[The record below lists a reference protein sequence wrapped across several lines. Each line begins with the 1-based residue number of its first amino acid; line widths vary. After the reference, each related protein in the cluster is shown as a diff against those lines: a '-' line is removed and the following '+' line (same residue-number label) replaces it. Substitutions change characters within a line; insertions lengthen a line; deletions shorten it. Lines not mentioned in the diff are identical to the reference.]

1 MNGERSGTSCR
12 TVATRSVA
20 ALGALA
26 TLSGCS
32 LINRGDDGD
41 AVSVF
46 DVHVGQCFLAPQ
58 DITVE
63 LSTLAAVDCTEPH
76 EQEAYA
82 LAAFTA
88 PGTDTA
94 PDDFPGE
101 AALKEFAE
109 GTCAERFADYVG
121 VDYRDSELYFT
132 YLVPSPRGWEQD
144 GDRTTL
150 CFVTTTGAQLTQSV
164 AGTGW

>member
-1 MNGERSGTSCR
+1 MNGQRRGTSQR
-12 TVATRSVA
+12 MVA
-20 ALGALA
+20 ALAALA
-26 TLSGCS
+26 TATTLSACS
-32 LINRGDDGD
+32 LVDRGEDGT